1 MIDTNRKDSGK
12 LMDLKTRII
21 GHFEESAQL
30 KLALAELLAAPIAAS
45 AEIIVEA
52 FLKENK
58 VLACGN
64 GAGAANAQYFSSRM
78 LNHFEVERPG
88 LAAISL
94 CADSTTLTAI
104 ANFGDYDQT
113 FSKQVLALGHSG
125 DVLIAISTSGNA
137 ANILNAIKA
146 AKERNMKVIAFSG
159 GDGGLLVELLEKQDI
174 HLGVPNDS
182 SPRIQEAYILILHCL
197 CDAIDC
203 LLLGVD

>member
-1 MIDTNRKDSGK
+1 MELTA
-12 LMDLKTRII
+12 RITQ
-21 GHFEESAQL
+21 HFEESARL
-30 KLALAELLAAPIAAS
+30 KLALAELLAEPIARS

-52 FLKENK
+52 FLNEKK

-94 CADSTTLTAI
+94 NADSTTLTAI
-104 ANFGDYDQT
+104 ANFGHYDQT
-113 FSKQVLALGHSG
+113 FSKQVLALGQSG

-159 GDGGLLVELLEKQDI
+159 GDGGLLVELLEEQYI
-174 HLGVPNDS
+174 HLGVPDE
-182 SPRIQEAYILILHCL
+182 SPARIQEAYILILHCL

>member
-1 MIDTNRKDSGK
+1 MELTA
-12 LMDLKTRII
+12 RITQ
-21 GHFEESAQL
+21 HFEESARL
-30 KLALAELLAAPIAAS
+30 KLALAELLAEPIARS

-52 FLKENK
+52 FLNEKK

-94 CADSTTLTAI
+94 NADSTTLTAI
-104 ANFGDYDQT
+104 ANFGHYDQT
-113 FSKQVLALGHSG
+113 FSKQVLALGQSG

-137 ANILNAIKA
+137 ANILNALKA

-159 GDGGLLVELLEKQDI
+159 GDGGLLVELLEEQYI
-174 HLGVPNDS
+174 HLGVPDE
-182 SPRIQEAYILILHCL
+182 SPARIQEAYILILHCL

>member
-1 MIDTNRKDSGK
+1 
-12 LMDLKTRII
+12 MDLKTRII
-21 GHFEESAQL
+21 NHFEDSAQL
-30 KLALAELLAAPIAAS
+30 KLALAELLAGPIAAS
-45 AEIIVEA
+45 AEMIVEA
-52 FLKENK
+52 FLKEKK

-78 LNHFEVERPG
+78 LNHFEMERPG

-94 CADSTTLTAI
+94 SADSTTLTAI
-104 ANFGDYDQT
+104 ANFGHYDQT
-113 FSKQVLALGHSG
+113 FSKQVLALGQSG
-125 DVLIAISTSGNA
+125 DVLVAISTSGNA

-159 GDGGLLVELLEKQDI
+159 GDGGLLVELLEDEDI

-182 SPRIQEAYILILHCL
+182 PARIQEAYVLILHCL

>member
-1 MIDTNRKDSGK
+1 
-12 LMDLKTRII
+12 MDLITRISQQ
-21 GHFEESAQL
+21 FEESARL

-52 FLKENK
+52 FLKEKK
-58 VLACGN
+58 VLTCGN

-104 ANFGDYDQT
+104 ANFGHYDQT
-113 FSKQVLALGHSG
+113 FSKQVLALGQSG

-137 ANILNAIKA
+137 ANILYAIKA

-159 GDGGLLVELLEKQDI
+159 GDGGLLVELLEEQDI
-174 HLGVPNDS
+174 HLGVPDE
-182 SPRIQEAYILILHCL
+182 SPARIQEAYVLILHCL